1 MPKIIN
7 KVSNWLLIRKALP
20 KEVTM
25 GFIPTMGNLH
35 IGHASLLQR
44 SKQENE
50 LTVLSLF
57 VNPTQFND
65 CDDFKNYPRSIDQ
78 DISLA
83 MNCGVDYI
91 LVPSQEELYP
101 DNFTYKIINTIPKY
115 QEAMF
120 RPSHFDGV
128 LTIVMKLLLLIRPT
142 RSYFGEKDYQQFQLI
157 KGLVEAFFLETKIVE
172 CETIRNE
179 FGLPLS
185 SRNNRLTEEQFQL
198 AKYFSKIFHSSL
210 SCDQIKDTLIQEG
223 INVDYIEDYKG
234 RRFAAIRIGDVR
246 LIDNIPLPVSEKNN
260 F

>member
-7 KVSNWLLIRKALP
+7 TVSNWLLVRKTLP
-20 KEVTM
+20 KGVTM
-25 GFIPTMGNLH
+25 GFVPTMGNLH

-50 LTVLSLF
+50 LTILSLF

-65 CDDFKNYPRSIDQ
+65 CSDFNNYPRSADQ
-78 DISLA
+78 DILLA
-83 MNCGVDYI
+83 TNCSVDYI
-91 LVPSQEELYP
+91 LIPSYEELYP
-101 DNFTYKIINTIPKY
+101 DNFTYRITNTTSQY

-120 RPSHFDGV
+120 RPGHFDGV

-142 RSYFGEKDYQQFQLI
+142 RSYFGEKDYQQLQLI
-157 KGLVEAFFLETKIVE
+157 KGLIEAFFLETKVVE
-172 CETIRNE
+172 CETVRNE
-179 FGLPLS
+179 FGLPVS
-185 SRNNRLTEEQFQL
+185 SRNSCLTKEQFQL
-198 AKYFSKIFHSSL
+198 AKYFSKIFHLPL

-246 LIDNIPLPVSEKNN
+246 LIDNILLSEKNN
-260 F
+260 L